1 MTRTTRFDVTT
12 TGETMIRLSV
22 PAGERLERAAKL
34 DMYPGGAEANLA
46 VALARMGRRSAWV
59 GGLPASPLGR
69 WLANHLRVAGVDL
82 GGVVWSETG
91 RMGTY
96 YVEFAAPPRAT
107 QVIYDRANSV
117 AANLTP
123 EDIPWGHL
131 LDTRLLHLTGITPP
145 LSEGCRAIVVEAC
158 ARARAAGIPIS
169 FDVNFRSKLWS
180 PQEAGEFIIP
190 LVQGIDLFF
199 CGRGDAKNLLGL
211 SGDAEEMVRRLAEM
225 TRAKVVV
232 LTLADEGVMAW
243 DGKEILHEPAKPVTI
258 IDRPGA
264 GDGLAAGV
272 IHGWL
277 DGDLRRGLQ
286 TGVALA
292 ALSLSQYGDMIVT
305 TPEEVEALM
314 RTPGVTLVR

>member
-1 MTRTTRFDVTT
+1 MTRKTRFDVTT

-22 PAGERLERAAKL
+22 PVGERLERAAQL

-59 GGLPASPLGR
+59 GGLPATPLGR

-82 GGVVWSETG
+82 EGVVWSDTG

-96 YVEFAAPPRAT
+96 YVEFATPPRAT
-107 QVIYDRANSV
+107 QVVYDRANSV

-123 EDIPWGHL
+123 ADIPWEHL

-211 SGDAEEMVRRLAEM
+211 SGDAEEMVRRLAKM
-225 TRAKVVV
+225 TRAKTVA

-286 TGVALA
+286 TGVVLA
-292 ALSLSQYGDMIVT
+292 ALSLSQHGDMIVT
-305 TPEEVEALM
+305 TPDEVEALM

>member
-1 MTRTTRFDVTT
+1 MTRAARFDVTT

-22 PAGERLERAAKL
+22 PAGERLERTDKL

-46 VALARMGRRSAWV
+46 VALARMGRRTAWA
-59 GGLPASPLGR
+59 GGLPANPLGR
-69 WLANHLRVAGVDL
+69 WLANHLRVASVDL
-82 GGVVWSETG
+82 DGVVWSDTG

-96 YVEFAAPPRAT
+96 YVEFASPPRAT
-107 QVIYDRANSV
+107 QVIYDRADSA

-123 EDIPWGHL
+123 AGIRWDHL

-145 LSEGCRAIVVEAC
+145 LSDGCRAIVVEAC

-180 PQEAGEFIIP
+180 AQEAGEFIVP
-190 LVQGIDLFF
+190 LVQGVDLFF

-211 SGDAEEMVRRLAEM
+211 SGDAEDVVRRLAKL

-232 LTLADEGVMAW
+232 LTLADEGVIAW
-243 DGKEILHEPAKPVTI
+243 DGKQMLHEPAKPVTI

-264 GDGLAAGV
+264 GDALAAGV

-286 TGVALA
+286 TGVVLA
-292 ALSLSQYGDMIVT
+292 ALCLSQYGDMIYT
-305 TPEEVEALM
+305 TPDEVAALM
-314 RTPGVTLVR
+314 ETPGVTLVR